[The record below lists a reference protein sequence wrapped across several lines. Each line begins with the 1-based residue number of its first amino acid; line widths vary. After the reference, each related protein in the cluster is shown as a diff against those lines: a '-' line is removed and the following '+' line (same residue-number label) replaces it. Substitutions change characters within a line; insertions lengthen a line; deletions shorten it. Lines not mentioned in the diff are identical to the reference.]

1 MSRATVPKVQ
11 GRRGGIKVFKFLGK
25 YKGPVVFFLA
35 VVLIGVFSATAFLI
49 VDVEYVCAHSPH
61 DVINALEI
69 SPTYDQDGTLFIIV
83 NDDLLKSTDG
93 GFGWKKLVKG
103 LDGVSYLS
111 SIAISPG
118 FGADQ
123 TVFVSADGD
132 GIYKSQD
139 GGASWAKVNRGLNDL
154 RIGLLAIS
162 PRYAGDGIALA
173 AGTKGGLYKTNN
185 GGGNWYEVIDAGVN
199 VTAIAFSP
207 DLDKNLIVIG
217 DDESQ
222 VWFSEDQGE
231 TWEKGYQIP
240 EGGAVTTIAISDQVS
255 KDRVFFIGTERRG
268 IFETVDGGAS
278 FVEMKGGPSRYSVDF
293 EKRLSFVQI
302 RPPDKHVMSLALSPD
317 FGQDGTV
324 FVSTWW
330 KAVFRSDNGGR
341 TWHKYGY
348 DAGVT
353 CDVQANT
360 EAYRSPHFR
369 QLKVSNAFAE
379 DGTVFLAGFDGLFKS
394 TDGGQTWMQL
404 ETLPVRLIT
413 GLGVSPAD
421 EYDFSVMITT
431 YGGGAYTT
439 CNRKNTWAI
448 SNNGLETTR
457 LVDVTFSPAYSSDHT
472 VFSGSRGALLKST
485 DGGDNWDRIELSKVE
500 NHGQPYPTWIVL
512 SPNFAV
518 DQTLYFGTRVHGIL
532 ESSDGGL
539 HSAIIWDGMGEVINS
554 LVMSPDFIA
563 DGTLFASVRGEGIY
577 RTEDWGET
585 WESAN
590 NGLALIETWK
600 STGLHLSDKDVL
612 LAISPNYRED
622 KTLFAGSATAK
633 GLFKTTDGGASWQK
647 LAGVAYDG
655 EEYILGMAISPD
667 YRNDETLI
675 ISVKGRGLFRT
686 DDGGL
691 TFVEIGDELIN
702 NNHAI
707 ELIEFSPL
715 YSTDHTIHAASD
727 EEIFRSTDGGN
738 SWELMSRPVRYE
750 DMREVVRYEGE
761 WQKKS
766 GSNYSAASVTQSDVA
781 NSIAS
786 LGFIGTGVN
795 WIGTEGND
803 QGIAKAYIDGS
814 YVRDVDQFG
823 DTSRSMVVS
832 FSVADL
838 DYGWHTI
845 TVEVTGVKNSASTGH
860 RITVDAF
867 DVEP

>member
-1 MSRATVPKVQ
+1 MLEVV
-11 GRRGGIKVFKFLGK
+11 GRHKKFVMFSLGMMLICALS
-25 YKGPVVFFLA
+25 VAA
-35 VVLIGVFSATAFLI
+35 VAI

-61 DVINALEI
+61 DVIDALEI
-69 SPTYDQDGTLFIIV
+69 SPAYDQDGTLFIIV
-83 NDDLLKSTDG
+83 NDGLLKSTDG

-103 LDGVSYLS
+103 LDGVSFLS
-111 SIAISPG
+111 SITISPG
-118 FGADQ
+118 FDADQ

-139 GGASWAKVNRGLNDL
+139 GGASWAKVNRGLDDL

-162 PRYAGDGIALA
+162 PRYAVDGIALA
-173 AGTKGGLYKTNN
+173 AGTTGGLYKTNN
-185 GGGNWYEVIDAGVN
+185 GGGNWYEVIDAEVK

-207 DLDKNLIVIG
+207 DLNKNLIVIG

-231 TWEKGYQIP
+231 TWEKGHQIP

-255 KDRVFFIGTERRG
+255 EDRVFFIGTEQRG
-268 IFETVDGGAS
+268 IFKTVDGGAS

-293 EKRLSFVQI
+293 EKRLSFIQI

-324 FVSTWW
+324 FASTWW
-330 KAVFRSDNGGR
+330 KAVFKSDNGGR
-341 TWHKYGY
+341 TWDKYGY
-348 DAGVT
+348 EAGVT

-394 TDGGQTWMQL
+394 TDGGRTWMPL

-439 CNRKNTWAI
+439 CNQKSTWTI

-472 VFSGSRGALLKST
+472 VFSGSQGALLKST
-485 DGGDNWDRIELSKVE
+485 DGGDSWDRIELSKVE
-500 NHGQPYPTWIVL
+500 NRGQPYPTWIVL

-532 ESSDGGL
+532 KSSDGGL
-539 HSAIIWDGMGEVINS
+539 NSAIIWDGMGEVINS

-563 DGTLFASVRGEGIY
+563 DGTLFASVRGEGVY
-577 RTEDWGET
+577 KTEDWGET

-590 NGLALIETWK
+590 NGLTLIETWK
-600 STGLHLSDKDVL
+600 STSSHPSDKDVL

-622 KTLFAGSATAK
+622 KTLFASSARAE
-633 GLFKTTDGGASWQK
+633 GLFKTADGGASWQK

-655 EEYILGMAISPD
+655 EGYILGMAISPD
-667 YRNDETLI
+667 YGNDETLI

-691 TFVEIGDELIN
+691 TFIEIGDELIN
-702 NNHAI
+702 RNHAI
-707 ELIEFSPL
+707 KWIEFSPL
-715 YSTDHTIHAASD
+715 YSTDNTIHAASD
-727 EEIFRSTDGGN
+727 EEIFRSTGGGN
-738 SWELMSRPVRYE
+738 TWELISRPVRYE
-750 DMREVVRYEGE
+750 DMREVVCYEGE
-761 WQKKS
+761 WQEES
-766 GSNYSAASVTQSDVA
+766 GSNYSATSVTQSDVA
-781 NSIAS
+781 NSTAS
-786 LGFIGTGVN
+786 LGFLGTGVS

-803 QGIAKAYIDGS
+803 QGIAKVYIDGS

-823 DTSRSMVVS
+823 DTSRSMVTS
-832 FSVADL
+832 FSVTDL

-845 TVEVTGVKNSASTGH
+845 LVRVADTKNPASTGY
-860 RITVDAF
+860 RIAVDAF
-867 DVEP
+867 DVES